1 MPIYTAPQLTATG
14 MLNFSH
20 YFGCHV
26 FGFFFVLPKF
36 WLVWRLTLVVSQT
49 FRIFQQAELT
59 PIVSFRGFAVVI
71 CVLLGCYTAYLGNW
85 CPGFRD
91 IFVDSSPRVSLSS
104 DAAPHP
110 RKPQAKFTFQR
121 TYFLKETGLSE
132 RFEFSGS
139 WCIMT
144 QWWIESAVWVI

>member
-1 MPIYTAPQLTATG
+1 MRIYTAPQLTATG

-26 FGFFFVLPKF
+26 FGFFLCFAEILIG
-36 WLVWRLTLVVSQT
+36 LTSYIGRVTDVST
-49 FRIFQQAELT
+49 LQQAKLT

-71 CVLLGCYTAYLGNW
+71 CVLLGCYAASLGNW
-85 CPGFRD
+85 CPAFRD
-91 IFVDSSPRVSLSS
+91 IFVGSSPRVSLSS

-121 TYFLKETGLSE
+121 TYFQK
-132 RFEFSGS
+132 
-139 WCIMT
+139 
-144 QWWIESAVWVI
+144 